1 MSAVGNRSKLEAAL
15 DFIRDGDT
23 LVDSVTS

>member
-1 MSAVGNRSKLEAAL
+1 MSAVGKRSELEAAL

-23 LVDSVTS
+23 LVDSMTN